1 MCIFKNS
8 PRLRCVALSAVA
20 LMLAAAPARAQQQPV
35 EIKVGLSGTEVV
47 VSVVDQGPGLTRAEC
62 ASIFEPFT
70 RGQGAGEGSGL
81 GLAIARGF
89 VELNGGRLWV
99 ESVPG
104 RGATFSLALPA
115 VEIDAKV
122 PV

>member
-1 MCIFKNS
+1 MDAAQLERVLVNLVENALRYSS
-8 PRLRCVALSAVA
+8 PAD
-20 LMLAAAPARAQQQPV
+20 PV